1 MTEGGQAT
9 DVESVLAVGEP
20 ERFPFDQTLATM
32 ANDSPKSA
40 ASPSPA
46 PEKLEVP
53 TVPPPSSRFVLPPP
67 PSDLMNRLAAFLPQI
82 RTANEMLAQG
92 DRMEGEEEG
101 VTLEEMSSS
110 DEDSSD
116 EDSSS
121 EESDEEVEEG
131 GETDAAAPLAHLLDI
146 SARPKVTKKK
156 LEGNPEAVVEGGAGG
171 EKRAV
176 GIVEME

>member
-1 MTEGGQAT
+1 
-9 DVESVLAVGEP
+9 
-20 ERFPFDQTLATM
+20 M
-32 ANDSPKSA
+32 ANDSPKLA

-82 RTANEMLAQG
+82 RTANEMLVQG
-92 DRMEGEEEG
+92 DRMEDEEEG

-116 EDSSS
+116 SSS
-121 EESDEEVEEG
+121 EESEEEAEE
-131 GETDAAAPLAHLLDI
+131 GETDTAAPLAHLLDI
-146 SARPKVTKKK
+146 STRPKITKKK
-156 LEGNPEAVVEGGAGG
+156 LVGNPEAVVEGG